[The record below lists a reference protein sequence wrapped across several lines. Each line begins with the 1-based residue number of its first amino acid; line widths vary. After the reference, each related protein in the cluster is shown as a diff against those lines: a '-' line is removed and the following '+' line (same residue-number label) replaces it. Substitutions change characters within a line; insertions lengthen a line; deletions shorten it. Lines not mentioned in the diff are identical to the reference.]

1 MTEETNVQDT
11 PEKKLEG
18 RIAAAQDRNR
28 ARSTVREVV
37 EDHPIAV
44 IAGGLLIGALLARF
58 LPRSGLSRLG
68 TKAATLAAAGAELAS
83 LYGAKAAD
91 TASEAAREGREKLG
105 VLGESIGETA
115 GEAKRRSIDLAD
127 VALAGARAVGGSAV
141 RRVTDLA
148 SKVRH

>member
-1 MTEETNVQDT
+1 
-11 PEKKLEG
+11 
-18 RIAAAQDRNR
+18 
-28 ARSTVREVV
+28 
-37 EDHPIAV
+37 
-44 IAGGLLIGALLARF
+44 
-58 LPRSGLSRLG
+58 
-68 TKAATLAAAGAELAS
+68 
-83 LYGAKAAD
+83 
-91 TASEAAREGREKLG
+91 